1 MFHLEVCSFS
11 DSFTWGLAFYREKD
25 KYLCDFQTHFMSA
38 HQQQTEFD
46 WKKFC
51 EVGVSLPPTPQIAA
65 K

>member
-1 MFHLEVCSFS
+1 
-11 DSFTWGLAFYREKD
+11 
-25 KYLCDFQTHFMSA
+25 MSA